1 MSQFPGP
8 ESLTLVLLD
17 LPNLDRLASSESLD
31 LGDLRV
37 LDDAL
42 PPIRIAEHAL
52 SQLKM
57 GTPALWCVPFLIVS
71 DNAVLGTC
79 RFRASPADGCVEIGY
94 EVAASQRGRG
104 IATQA
109 VRQLIQIATSSD
121 QVKQVVAHIVP
132 ENLASSKVVSRLGFS
147 RSDAL
152 IDHDGTRVALW
163 SLSCGPTE

>member
-1 MSQFPGP
+1 MMQFPKP
-8 ESLTLVLLD
+8 EPLTLILLD
-17 LPNLDRLASSESLD
+17 LPNLTRLSSCEAVD

-42 PPIRIAEHAL
+42 PPPRIAEHAL
-52 SQLKM
+52 SQLKI
-57 GTPALWCVPFLIVS
+57 GTPAEWCVPFLIVS

-109 VRQLIQIATSSD
+109 VRQLIHIAASSG

-132 ENLASSKVVSRLGFS
+132 ENLASSKVVSRLGFL
-147 RSDAL
+147 RRDTP
-152 IDHDGTRVALW
+152 IDHDGTTVVLW
-163 SLSCGPTE
+163 TLSIAT